1 MKLAVTVLASILL
14 ACSVTTA
21 TPANPSA
28 FVVDISRLSEVDAR
42 LIEGHLETDRKRQ
55 EMRKVCVLAK
65 SKELDQKILVAWLNK
80 KHFRL
85 LHKLLKNKNDPTYQ
99 KKLQNSRLELKEARE
114 KLEGL
119 EEKREKLEHDF
130 FVFRLSLYSI
140 RENIAR
146 RLFGYGMD
154 LASFYSC
161 VEFLKFNPS
170 FLESIYESLTLRLNQ
185 QSESEQ
191 ASTS

>member
-1 MKLAVTVLASILL
+1 ML

-28 FVVDISRLSEVDAR
+28 FVEVDAR

-55 EMRKVCVLAK
+55 EMRKV
-65 SKELDQKILVAWLNK
+65 
-80 KHFRL
+80 L

-130 FVFRLSLYSI
+130 FVFRLPLYSI

-191 ASTS
+191 ASTSGTQSSSQHHESSSSSSETSTVQST

>member
-28 FVVDISRLSEVDAR
+28 FVEVDAR

-65 SKELDQKILVAWLNK
+65 SKELDQKIL
-80 KHFRL
+80 
-85 LHKLLKNKNDPTYQ
+85 NDPTYQ

-114 KLEGL
+114 KLEEL

-191 ASTS
+191 ASTSGTQSSSQHHESSSSSSETSTVQST

>member
-55 EMRKVCVLAK
+55 EMRK
-65 SKELDQKILVAWLNK
+65 
-80 KHFRL
+80 
-85 LHKLLKNKNDPTYQ
+85 NDPTYQ

-114 KLEGL
+114 KLEEL

-191 ASTS
+191 ASTSGTQSSSQHHESSSSSSETSTVQST